1 MTQEFDGVGSVD
13 AGPIPGPNPESNPP
27 RALDTAGLQAL
38 IDALVTRGYTV
49 IGPTVNGGAIANAP
63 IRTIDDLPRGWGDE
77 QEAAHYRLRR
87 RDDDAFFGF
96 ASGAQSAKPVFFPTD
111 ELLWRGRRAREEF
124 RGEFTVQ
131 PESDGGGSEGTAGPG
146 PYALLGVRSCDLHA
160 IAIHD
165 RVLTGRVQ
173 ADAHY
178 AARREDAFIISVS
191 CTDPAGTCFCVSM
204 GTGPRPEGGPRARFD
219 LSLTEL
225 LDGGVHRFVVEV
237 GSERGADVLSDIS
250 ALPAPIDDLAAAD
263 GVATSAAGR
272 MGRTLDTDGLKELL
286 YTSVDSPRWD
296 DVASRCLACTNCT
309 MVCPTCFCTTVHDV
323 SDLTGEVAERHR
335 VWDSCFDSD
344 FSYIHG
350 GTVRDSTK
358 SRYRQWMTHKLGSWI
373 DQFGTSGCVG
383 CGRCITWCP
392 AAIDITA
399 EAAALRGVPQSA
411 RQY

>member
-1 MTQEFDGVGSVD
+1 MAEQ
-13 AGPIPGPNPESNPP
+13 IPP
-27 RALDTAGLQAL
+27 RTIGVAGLQAL
-38 IDALVTRGYTV
+38 IDALAARGYAV
-49 IGPTVNGGAIANAP
+49 IGPTVSGGAIVNAP
-63 IRTIDDLPRGWGDE
+63 IRTVDDLPRGWGDE
-77 QEAAHYRLRR
+77 QESAHYRLRR

-96 ASGAQSAKPVFFPTD
+96 AAGAQSAKPVFFPTD
-111 ELLWRGRRAREEF
+111 ELLWRGRRSRE
-124 RGEFTVQ
+124 GFTVE
-131 PESDGGGSEGTAGPG
+131 PEPAGGTGATTAEQT

-178 AARREDAFIISVS
+178 VARRSGAFIVSVS
-191 CTDPAGTCFCVSM
+191 CTDPGGTCFCVSM
-204 GTGPRPEGGPRARFD
+204 GTGPRPEGGSAARFD

-225 LDGGVHRFVVEV
+225 LDDGVHRFVVEV
-237 GSERGADVLSDIS
+237 GSERGAEVLADIS
-250 ALPAPIDDLAAAD
+250 APAAPMEDLSAAD
-263 GVATSAAGR
+263 AVATSAAAR

-286 YTSVDSPRWD
+286 YASVESPRWD

-309 MVCPTCFCTTVHDV
+309 MVCPTCFCTTVNDV
-323 SDLTGEVAERHR
+323 SDLTGDLGERHR
-335 VWDSCFDSD
+335 VWDSCFDAD

-350 GTVRDSTK
+350 GTVRESTK

-383 CGRCITWCP
+383 CGRCVTWCP

-399 EAAALRGVPQSA
+399 EAAALRSTAQSS
-411 RQY
+411 RTV